1 MNRDLSKKFMLKKAS
16 MFCLVGIMTFGLAA
30 CGKKTDKTDSANK
43 PPVAE
48 QAQKESSSANIG
60 EFETTD
66 LEKNKVT
73 QEVFRENDLTMVNM
87 FSSTCNPCMEE
98 LPYLAELA
106 KEYKDKKVGILG
118 VDIDMDSK
126 GKPDEESREIVSK
139 ILKDKKS
146 EMKVIFLD
154 ENLINTLLKKTD
166 ALPYTFFVNKNGD
179 IVGEEYLG
187 SRSKEE
193 WANVIDKEFDKISKN
208 K

>member
-1 MNRDLSKKFMLKKAS
+1 MAWRH
-16 MFCLVGIMTFGLAA
+16 

-106 KEYKDKKVGILG
+106 KEYKDKK
-118 VDIDMDSK
+118 
-126 GKPDEESREIVSK
+126 
-139 ILKDKKS
+139 
-146 EMKVIFLD
+146 
-154 ENLINTLLKKTD
+154 
-166 ALPYTFFVNKNGD
+166 
-179 IVGEEYLG
+179 
-187 SRSKEE
+187 
-193 WANVIDKEFDKISKN
+193 
-208 K
+208 

>member
-1 MNRDLSKKFMLKKAS
+1 MNRDFSKKYMMKKTS
-16 MFCLVGIMTFGLAA
+16 MFCLIAIMTLGLAA
-30 CGKKTDKTDSANK
+30 CGQKENKIDTANR

-48 QAQKESSSANIG
+48 QAQKENSTENIG

-87 FSSTCNPCMEE
+87 FSTTCNPCMEE

-106 KEYKDKKVGILG
+106 NEYKDKKVDILG

-139 ILKDKKS
+139 IVNDKKS
-146 EMKVIFLD
+146 SMKVIFLD

-166 ALPYTFFVNKNGD
+166 VLPYTFFVNKEGD
-179 IVGEEYLG
+179 IIGEEYMG
-187 SRSKEE
+187 SRSKEA